1 MSIPHAAQDSPSVPP
16 PLPPPANL
24 YEDLTPQAQQKEWIF
39 FNKEYVDQHW
49 TDFGKAATVRPGSSL
64 LGGNKSHTADQG
76 DGHTQ
81 HQEADASRRG
91 SSMSTVAP
99 PHRNSEAMIDPCDN
113 DDSKLSGY
121 RCVVLPFSSS
131 PVGHIKAAVQAE
143 PSRIKQT
150 VGLLVIVTA
159 HVQAVC

>member
-1 MSIPHAAQDSPSVPP
+1 
-16 PLPPPANL
+16 
-24 YEDLTPQAQQKEWIF
+24 
-39 FNKEYVDQHW
+39 
-49 TDFGKAATVRPGSSL
+49 
-64 LGGNKSHTADQG
+64 
-76 DGHTQ
+76 
-81 HQEADASRRG
+81 
-91 SSMSTVAP
+91 MSTVAP